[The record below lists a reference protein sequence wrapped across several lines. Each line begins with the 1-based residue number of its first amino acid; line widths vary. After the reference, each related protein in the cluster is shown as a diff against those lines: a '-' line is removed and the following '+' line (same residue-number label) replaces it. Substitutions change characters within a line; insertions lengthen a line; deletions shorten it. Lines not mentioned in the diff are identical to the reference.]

1 MPEFCRHNRFL
12 ANCPICSRER
22 AQAAAPRR
30 AGVTRS
36 GGPVTRRT
44 PRAGGGR
51 GAGGASS
58 GGLRVRRLAREAD
71 DGYRSPLLPGV
82 KASGDAQRLAEEL
95 AFAAARLDALAR
107 EPFGLYAE
115 VARLAAGDA
124 EPAAGT
130 SAPGGAPALGGAPA
144 DGREEATWLAFLIA
158 YLGPLD
164 DEDPFAGV
172 RAARVSWASGELPAL
187 DDVPLGHRSAHDPG
201 RGDATLA
208 AYRAWAQRAGS
219 QAAAFAGEAA
229 WTPQR
234 RFARA
239 YERLALPGLH
249 RDARFDLLETLGR
262 LGVYELEAGSLALGG
277 SDEVTVAA
285 KRVLAIGD
293 PLLLERRA
301 AELADA
307 CEVPLAALDLALWN
321 WSRPVAGARSG
332 LGFAGE
338 PDAAAFARAGDALG
352 L

>member
-12 ANCPICSRER
+12 ANCPICARER

-30 AGVTRS
+30 APGVTRT
-36 GGPVTRRT
+36 GGPVTRKRT
-44 PRAGGGR
+44 TSAGRGGGSR
-51 GAGGASS
+51 SS
-58 GGLRVRRLAREAD
+58 GGLRVRQLAREAD
-71 DGYRSPLLPGV
+71 DGFRSPLLPGV
-82 KASGDAQRLAEEL
+82 KASGAAQRLAEEL
-95 AFAAARLDALAR
+95 AFARARLDALAR
-107 EPFGLYAE
+107 APFGLYAE
-115 VARLAAGDA
+115 VARLAAGA
-124 EPAAGT
+124 PEPAGGIA
-130 SAPGGAPALGGAPA
+130 APGGAPAG
-144 DGREEATWLAFLIA
+144 DREEATWLAFLIA

-164 DEDPFAGV
+164 GEDPFAGV
-172 RAARVSWASGELPAL
+172 RAARVPWAGGALPAL
-187 DDVPLGHRSAHDPG
+187 GDVALGPRSAHERA

-239 YERLALPGLH
+239 FERLALPGLR

-277 SDEVTVAA
+277 DDEVTVAA
-285 KRVLAIGD
+285 KRVFAIGD
-293 PLLLERRA
+293 ALLLERRA
-301 AELADA
+301 AELAQA
-307 CEVPLAALDLALWN
+307 CGIPLAALDLALWN
-321 WSRPVAGARSG
+321 WSRPAAGDRTT